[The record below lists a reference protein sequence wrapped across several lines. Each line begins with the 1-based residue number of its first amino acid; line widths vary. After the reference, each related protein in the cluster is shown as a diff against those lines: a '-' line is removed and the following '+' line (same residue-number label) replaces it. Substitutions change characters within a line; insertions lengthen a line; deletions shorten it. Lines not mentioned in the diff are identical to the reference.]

1 MATIDGIRNLETEL
15 ERQRK
20 VLAASLRAERRKRK
34 LSLRVVALGVRLVP
48 SALLRIEN
56 GRQWRTDTI
65 ARIVKY
71 YARTDSKTASQAP
84 TPD

>member
-1 MATIDGIRNLETEL
+1 MATIDGIRNLEAEL

-20 VLAASLRAERRKRK
+20 VLAASLRAERQKRK
-34 LSLRVVALGVRLVP
+34 LSLRTVAQSVRLVP
-48 SALLRIEN
+48 SALLKIES

-71 YARTDSKTASQAP
+71 YARTDSKTTSPAP
-84 TPD
+84 TPS